1 MKVKEGTLV
10 SLKLDIK
17 NTKIQG
23 DAPSIW
29 DGVLKNIDVCRENEV
44 FYFFETMFESFRL
57 EHFGKSEK
65 RKVIQYFIQHL
76 AKLLNHQQ
84 SMTNLL
90 FITNLVIKSARSLSV
105 DEYIIS
111 EGKKFLMIWSTFGE
125 SMFTIIKSKI
135 MSQKKKAKGIDFY
148 RDYIRQTE
156 YYNQELRKVIEDLLL

>member
-1 MKVKEGTLV
+1 MFVEKM
-10 SLKLDIK
+10 
-17 NTKIQG
+17 
-23 DAPSIW
+23 
-29 DGVLKNIDVCRENEV
+29 R
-44 FYFFETMFESFRL
+44 YFTFETMFESFRL

-111 EGKKFLMIWSTFGE
+111 EGKNF
-125 SMFTIIKSKI
+125 
-135 MSQKKKAKGIDFY
+135 
-148 RDYIRQTE
+148 
-156 YYNQELRKVIEDLLL
+156 